1 MEGVG
6 AHIGPGAPLGATASE
21 VGPVVCSEAS
31 LARPQVSPSG
41 GGVWWVSGTS
51 APHPSHSRLHLHLRH
66 WYAMSVHETFRRRH
80 ALQPVCGALP
90 KFANASRLCSV
101 DLVAGGRVCPCLS
114 DYGHRLGC
122 GVSRWY
128 VIADWAFG
136 LYKFAIVS
144 GRIIPVDNYIGS
156 AYVLQGRCLLIQ
168 HRSCQ
173 WARVQSTFNLR
184 VRGDSHA

>member
-1 MEGVG
+1 M
-6 AHIGPGAPLGATASE
+6 
-21 VGPVVCSEAS
+21 VCSEAS
-31 LARPQVSPSG
+31 LARPRVSPSG
-41 GGVWWVSGTS
+41 GGVWWVSGAS
-51 APHPSHSRLHLHLRH
+51 APRPSHSRLHLYLRH
-66 WYAMSVHETFRRRH
+66 WFAMSVHETFHRRR

-128 VIADWAFG
+128 VIADWACG
-136 LYKFAIVS
+136 LYVLVIVS
-144 GRIIPVDNYIGS
+144 GHIFQDDDYIGS
-156 AYVLQGRCLLIQ
+156 DYVLQGRRYLLQ

-173 WARVQSTFNLR
+173 WAREQSTFNLR
-184 VRGDSHA
+184 VRGDSHAWSEGSAL